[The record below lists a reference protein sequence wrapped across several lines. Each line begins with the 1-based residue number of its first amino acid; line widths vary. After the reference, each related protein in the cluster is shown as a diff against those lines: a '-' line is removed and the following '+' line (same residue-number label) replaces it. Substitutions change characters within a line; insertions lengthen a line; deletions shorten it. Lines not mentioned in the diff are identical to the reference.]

1 MSLIEDGLTH
11 LDEDYDVAGI
21 GEIAAAEI
29 AATERAPLED
39 TGIIKESGEQE
50 YDPLKAYLKSIRLI
64 PLLTKEEEVAVAR
77 QIEACKFKI
86 FSIIFTIPFA
96 LNKLVNWGRL
106 VKKGEAQ
113 LSEFVQDLE
122 DLPEEQIEAKKER
135 FSRTTEAIHSAI
147 RRMEKQKNA
156 GAAKLLP
163 GQHRILVKIQD
174 LNLKDSAVRSFSE
187 EFRKIWEDFEHCRA
201 SGSG

>member
-1 MSLIEDGLTH
+1 
-11 LDEDYDVAGI
+11 
-21 GEIAAAEI
+21 
-29 AATERAPLED
+29 
-39 TGIIKESGEQE
+39 
-50 YDPLKAYLKSIRLI
+50 
-64 PLLTKEEEVAVAR
+64 
-77 QIEACKFKI
+77 
-86 FSIIFTIPFA
+86 
-96 LNKLVNWGRL
+96 
-106 VKKGEAQ
+106 
-113 LSEFVQDLE
+113 
-122 DLPEEQIEAKKER
+122 KKEL

-201 SGSG
+201 SGSGRYRSEIKKLESGLGLRSTDIKKAVEELQTAEI